1 MTVLCKKSSNY
12 VTKSNTKNLLALIL
26 PQLKYFFIL
35 LLFTLLHNPAFAQAD
50 YMAQSGLL
58 GQTGF
63 LSQPDLKIIEPP
75 PAAKPMPP
83 VPKRIMRPV
92 SLTNAVEKKSGEKK
106 GSTPSAPKTDI
117 AANSIYNQLAEQAN
131 AKTFTVVSGS
141 VNGTY
146 IVLANDMSFVLDEP
160 DKMRV
165 LPVIG
170 RGSYNNIY
178 DVLLLKGIDAALVSS
193 DVLEIVKRENKVPN
207 IDQRLAYITAL
218 TNEEMHILVPESI
231 KTIEDLRDKRV
242 NFDVKGSG
250 TSISAQF
257 VFDRLGIKVQPS
269 FVEAA
274 TAHGMVAKGEL
285 EASVFISPKPVR
297 AIENI
302 QSSSKLRFL
311 EIPYDNRLEDV
322 YYPATFDFA
331 DYPAL
336 VQAGKPVNTIAAKT
350 LLITYNW
357 GLNTERYKRTQQ
369 FVEAFFSKF
378 YEFRRATRHPKWKE
392 VNLAATYSGLPRFKG
407 ATDWLIVDAQGNK
420 SDEVIKTQLRQYLED
435 RAPKYFNKS
444 APNPLSEEEQDKIFE
459 DFSKWRQKRRS

>member
-1 MTVLCKKSSNY
+1 MKITTNIDSKWLNE
-12 VTKSNTKNLLALIL
+12 TKVKNLLALIPPHL
-26 PQLKYFFIL
+26 DFFLIL
-35 LLFTLLHNPAFAQAD
+35 ALFTLILSPAISTSASAQSD
-50 YMAQSGLL
+50 FMAQSGLL

-63 LSQPDLKIIEPP
+63 LGQSDTKIIEPLP
-75 PAAKPMPP
+75 SAKPIPP
-83 VPKRIMRPV
+83 IPKKIMRPV
-92 SLTNAVEKKSGEKK
+92 SITGQGEKK
-106 GSTPSAPKTDI
+106 PVLPLPPKVDTSV
-117 AANSIYNQLAEQAN
+117 NSVYNSMVEQAN

-146 IVLANDMSFVLDEP
+146 VVLANDMSFVLDEP

-165 LPVIG
+165 LPVLG

-178 DVLLLKGIDAALVSS
+178 DVLLLKGIDAAIASS
-193 DVLEIVKRENKVPN
+193 DVIEIVKRENKIPN

-218 TNEEMHILVPESI
+218 TNEEMHILVSESI
-231 KTIEDLRDKRV
+231 KSVEDLQGKRV

-250 TSISAQF
+250 TSISAPF
-257 VFDRLGIKVQPS
+257 ILDRLGIKVQPF
-269 FVEAA
+269 FVDAS
-274 TAHGMVAKGEL
+274 TAHGMVARGEL
-285 EASVFISPKPVR
+285 EASMFISPKPVR
-297 AIENI
+297 AIESI
-302 QSSSKLRFL
+302 TASSKLRLL

-336 VQAGKPVNTIAAKT
+336 VAAGKPVNSIAAKT

-357 GLNTERYKRTQQ
+357 GLNTERYQRTQR

-378 YEFRRATRHPKWKE
+378 YEFRRASRHPKWKE
-392 VNLAATYSGLPRFKG
+392 VNLAATFSGLPRFK
-407 ATDWLIVDAQGNK
+407 AASDWLIVDAQVNK
-420 SDEVIKTQLRQYLED
+420 SDETIKTQLRQFLED